1 MDRKVI
7 QNVLRQQF
15 VYLWSII
22 VLDRNEKSLDL
33 RRCDGT
39 ELTSNITERT
49 RYLTK
54 SDWSYNEQYMY
65 NTHPNS
71 SRAVKNQRPR
81 PSVYLFIT
89 ALDAASVGPPHR
101 RAEVA
106 EVACQQPR
114 LSTPIVTG
122 ASSIFTKST
131 QIQKCITRY
140 SICNIWLIFS
150 SQDMEGHGA
159 LKMGERRQQEKR
171 STRRREGTTV
181 LWPCK
186 T

>member
-1 MDRKVI
+1 MDRKAI

-15 VYLWSII
+15 VYLWSMI
-22 VLDRNEKSLDL
+22 VLDRNEKSLDFQ
-33 RRCDGT
+33 RCDAA

-54 SDWSYNEQYMY
+54 SDCSYNEQYMY
-65 NTHPNS
+65 NTSPNS
-71 SRAVKNQRPR
+71 SRAEESPPASPECV
-81 PSVYLFIT
+81 FIT